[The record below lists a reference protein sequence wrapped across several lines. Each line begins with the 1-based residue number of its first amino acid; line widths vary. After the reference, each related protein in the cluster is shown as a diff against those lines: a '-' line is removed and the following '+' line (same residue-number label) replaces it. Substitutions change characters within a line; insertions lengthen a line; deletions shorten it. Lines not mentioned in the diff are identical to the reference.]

1 MTGGELLRQGIM
13 TLKQAGL
20 DQPRLEAEVLLA
32 HAWGRTREDL
42 LIHPEREAPGPV
54 ARQFL
59 SLVGRRA
66 ERLPASYLTGVR
78 EFMSLAMAV
87 TPAVLIPRPETELL
101 VEEVL
106 RWLASR
112 QAPGARRGRLPA
124 GRPLVADVGA
134 GSGAIA
140 VSLAYYNR
148 LVQVVATDVSEAALQ
163 VAAGNARRHGVQSRV
178 RLVAGDL
185 LAPLLERRRAAGRL
199 RRQRLDACPGRGAAA
214 AANLPYIPSA
224 SLEQLPPEVRHE
236 PRLALDGGGDGLD
249 LYRRLLP
256 QAAAWL
262 AADGLL
268 ACEIGGAGQ
277 AEALSGLLRQGG
289 WGQIRVIRDYR
300 GEDRV
305 VTALRPE

>member
-1 MTGGELLRQGIM
+1 MTGGELLRQGAM
-13 TLKQAGL
+13 ALKRAGL

-32 HAWGRTREDL
+32 HAWGCTREDL
-42 LIHPEREAPGPV
+42 LIYPEREAPE
-54 ARQFL
+54 AAAWQFL
-59 SLVGRRA
+59 YLVERRA
-66 ERLPASYLTGVR
+66 ERLPTSYLTGTR
-78 EFMSLAMAV
+78 EFMSLEMAV
-87 TPAVLIPRPETELL
+87 TPTVLIPRPETELL

-112 QAPGARRGRLPA
+112 QAPEAGRPRLAA
-124 GRPLVADVGA
+124 GRPLVVDVGT

-148 LVQVVATDVSEAALQ
+148 LVQVIATDVSQAALR
-163 VAAGNARRHGVQSRV
+163 VAAGNARRHGVRSRV

-185 LAPLLERRRAAGRL
+185 LAPLPERRRAAGYG
-199 RRQRLDACPGRGAAA
+199 RQFGVRPGRGTAVV
-214 AANLPYIPSA
+214 ANLPYIPTA
-224 SLEQLPPEVRHE
+224 SLEQLPSEVRHE

-249 LYRRLLP
+249 HYRRLLP

-262 AADGLL
+262 DAGGLL
-268 ACEIGGAGQ
+268 ACEIGGAEQ
-277 AEALSGLLRQGG
+277 AGVLSGLLQQGG
-289 WGQIRVIRDYR
+289 WHQVRVIGDYR